1 MSDQVTIECVV
12 NGKEVRT
19 SIPSGMLLTEL
30 LRDVLGLTGTKVAC
44 GMGEC
49 GACTV
54 LLDEKPVNAC
64 LMLAAQ
70 VNGHSIVT
78 IEGLAP
84 DNEATALQQ
93 AFVEEGAIQCGYCTP
108 GMILAAE
115 ALLRN
120 KPEPTEEEIRE
131 GISGNLC
138 RCTGYKKIIQAVQ
151 KAGVIRMRQKA

>member
-1 MSDQVTIECVV
+1 MPDQVTIECIV
-12 NGKEVRT
+12 NSKQVRT

-44 GMGEC
+44 GKGEC

-54 LLDEKPVNAC
+54 LLDDEPVNAC

-78 IEGLAP
+78 IEGLAA

-115 ALLRN
+115 ALLRRN
-120 KPEPTEEEIRE
+120 PEPSEEEIRE

-138 RCTGYKKIIQAVQ
+138 RCTGYTKIIQAIQ
-151 KAGVIRMRQKA
+151 KAAASRTYRNP

>member
-1 MSDQVTIECVV
+1 MSYQVTIECIV

-44 GMGEC
+44 GKGEC

-54 LLDEKPVNAC
+54 LLDDEPVNAC
-64 LMLAAQ
+64 LVLAAQ
-70 VNGHSIVT
+70 VDGHSIVT
-78 IEGLAP
+78 IEGLAS
-84 DNEATALQQ
+84 DNKTTALQQ

-151 KAGVIRMRQKA
+151 KAGVLRMRQKA

>member
-1 MSDQVTIECVV
+1 MPDQVTIECIV
-12 NGKEVRT
+12 NGKQVRT

-44 GMGEC
+44 GKGEC

-54 LLDEKPVNAC
+54 LLDDEPVNAC

-78 IEGLAP
+78 IEGLAS

-115 ALLRN
+115 ALLRR
-120 KPEPTEEEIRE
+120 KPEPSEEEIRE

-138 RCTGYKKIIQAVQ
+138 RCTGYTKIIQAVQ
-151 KAGVIRMRQKA
+151 KAGVLRMRQKA